1 MVVIDNETEKLIKQD
16 VDRGNIVFAGSTI
29 TQYIESKNPYE
40 NLTLA
45 LRSIKEDLKKILS
58 MYPGYF
64 YLGQVS
70 FSAVEEVLNDL
81 GWRIKEGKSDERR
94 QEYLINAQDN
104 IIYKVTVSYHNIIFE
119 KQDYVD
125 KAAN

>member
-1 MVVIDNETEKLIKQD
+1 MVVIDNETEKLIKHD
-16 VDRGNIVFAGSTI
+16 IDLGNIVFAGNTI
-29 TQYIESKNPYE
+29 AQYIESKNPHE

-104 IIYKVTVSYHNIIFE
+104 IIYKVIVSYHNIIFE

-125 KAAN
+125 RTAN